1 MSVKEKLEKALS
13 NGTVVPQELIDSA
26 YGIKAATDELADRQ
40 FLEKYG
46 YLPLFNDLES
56 GITSPL
62 LIPNLKNVITLL
74 GIEDDS
80 KETENPRTKV
90 RKFLDDFPS
99 KKDEWKKIIVN
110 DKRLGDRGWETV
122 KDVWKRA
129 MLDDMN
135 YKIAEERQKD
145 IENAPL
151 RIFGKDLFDVP
162 GAYTAASI
170 LFPRSTERLQNGG
183 SVEAKDVL
191 LDLGENGMQM
201 VPGAGW
207 VATGRRIPKVGNLVT
222 RAFAKADKALPANYL
237 GEGLRNIGGMSK
249 NLAGNSVAPFASEL
263 ADAMVYDENS
273 GMDSRADF
281 SLGDAAIGALV
292 NQAADRGIY
301 HMLSPKAAT
310 MEGSLGRNTE
320 GLRNFILNLGRS
332 ASKLGDDYAAQVRAM
347 ASTPNVHAPGRLSK
361 SELQA
366 ARTGSDIKSSV
377 TPDEYQAALKQRMI
391 LDAIDNNSIFPRG
404 SANQIGTSKVESVAS
419 NMLKD
424 DPYVL
429 SGVASG
435 MGTDDYLKAA
445 DKAIRQKSMIEHET
459 TKDKIVGKEMRKQ
472 EIDEKMSKLN
482 EDMDKGRISEKKGIK
497 KHDKLLDEY
506 NALDKEIEDLTEQL
520 PAFRNIYLNDKK
532 DFGSVDAVGAF
543 DDLDMFID
551 PNMTLSGKEINKI
564 FSEHP
569 AELVNYSVWHGKGRG
584 AATNLDK
591 FGNIVNQALP
601 SLAVNKAG
609 KNEWAKQLIS
619 EAMKKDSEETHNAPK
634 QRRASAEVK
643 AAMSNAGGLTD
654 EDKAY
659 LAAIAEKPN
668 RVTTG
673 YSSKDDPDGSK
684 FRMWMLVRGNDILSE
699 FAPSAYRP
707 TFDVE

>member
-13 NGTVVPQELIDSA
+13 SGTVVPQELIDSA

-347 ASTPNVHAPGRLSK
+347 ASTPNVHAPGRLSLD
-361 SELQA
+361 EFNA
-366 ARTGSDIKSSV
+366 ARRGANLKTSI
-377 TPDEYQAALKQRMI
+377 TPEEFADARKQQMI
-391 LDAIDNNSIFPRG
+391 LDAIDAGDISPREIVSNSEKDLDRL
-404 SANQIGTSKVESVAS
+404 ANQMVIGDANMLDLEARGTGVADYINAS
-419 NMLKD
+419 NKAEQLE
-424 DPYVL
+424 
-429 SGVASG
+429 AS
-435 MGTDDYLKAA
+435 MKHNIA
-445 DKAIRQKSMIEHET
+445 
-459 TKDKIVGKEMRKQ
+459 KDKILGNNMRMQ
-472 EIDEKMSKLN
+472 EIDEEIKRLQL
-482 EDMDKGRISEKKGIK
+482 SESADDQLKVRE
-497 KHDKLLDEY
+497 LLDEKKNLEKA
-506 NALDKEIEDLTEQL
+506 NAELEVQLRETREKMLDDSK
-520 PAFRNIYLNDKK
+520 NY
-532 DFGSVDAVGAF
+532 GSADAVGALE
-543 DDLDMFID
+543 DVGTYID
-551 PNMTLSGKEINKI
+551 PNRTLSAEELKKI

-569 AELVNYSVWHGKGRG
+569 AEIVNYSVWHGRGPG
-584 AATNLDK
+584 AATKLDK